1 MTAFADCHGLISPPL
16 QTNRN
21 KMRIAT
27 KYVVFLTG
35 LLMLAV
41 ISSAN
46 AQFFSKQDN
55 PLLPE
60 EEAFALVAE
69 VQNGILKINWSIADD
84 YYMYREQFSV
94 ASASA
99 GVQIGDIQIA
109 QGVLEDDPEFGQVEV
124 YFYNAEISSPISA
137 AAETKTI
144 DLIIKGQGC
153 NKPVGVCY
161 PPQARTL
168 SVDYHG
174 AATAVAEQAKRPAAA
189 EKSFWAYV
197 LTALGAGILL
207 SFTPCVLPM
216 IPILAGLIAGQHK
229 PSKLRSGWLAIC
241 YVAGTI
247 VTYAIAGWVAG
258 KSGTQ
263 LQAYFQNPW
272 VISFICALLLLLA
285 ASLFGAF
292 RIQLP
297 NALQSR
303 LNQTSVLSGS
313 ASLSSFALGLI
324 SALVVGACVSPI
336 LIVTLGAAISKGDPV
351 LGAAI
356 MASMALGMGLLLI
369 LFGFGAG
376 WLLPKS
382 GAWMK
387 EIQVLFG
394 FMVIGVAI
402 YIAGT
407 IAALP
412 ILYFWAGLLFVT
424 GLYLWQIT
432 QGFLNPLLQASLR
445 SVSLVLIVWGA
456 MALIGGSSGGDDVLR
471 PISTIGLSSGSSA
484 ASKAPLPFQ
493 STSNLTEAKK
503 LLEKAKLANRPT
515 MVDFYADWCLDCRR
529 MHRTTY
535 KQDSV
540 AAALKDWHLIE
551 IDVTNTSDQ
560 SEELKRFFDVFGPP
574 ATLFIGRDGN
584 EISELRQYGYL
595 SEEDFLTFIRRS
607 EQ

>member
-1 MTAFADCHGLISPPL
+1 
-16 QTNRN
+16 
-21 KMRIAT
+21 
-27 KYVVFLTG
+27 
-35 LLMLAV
+35 MLAV
-41 ISSAN
+41 SSAN
-46 AQFFSKQDN
+46 AQFFSKQEN

-60 EEAFALVAE
+60 EQAFGLIAE
-69 VQNGILKINWSIADD
+69 VQNGVLKINWSIADD

-109 QGVLEDDPEFGQVEV
+109 DGVMEHDPEFGEVEV
-124 YFYNAEISSPISA
+124 YFYNAEISAPISA
-137 AAETKTI
+137 AAGTKQV

-161 PPQARTL
+161 PPQTRTL
-168 SVDYHG
+168 SVEYLAS
-174 AATAVAEQAKRPAAA
+174 AAPIVLADQAIQSSAT

-197 LTALGAGILL
+197 LAAFGAGLLL

-263 LQAYFQNPW
+263 LQAHFQNPW

-303 LNQTSVLSGS
+303 LNQTSVSSRS
-313 ASLSSFALGLI
+313 ASISSFALGLI

-356 MASMALGMGLLLI
+356 MASMAFGMGMLLI

-394 FMVIGVAI
+394 FMVLGVAI

-407 IAALP
+407 LSALP
-412 ILYFWAGLLFVT
+412 ILYFWAALLFVT

-432 QGFLNPLLQASLR
+432 QGFLNTLLQACLR
-445 SVSLVLIVWGA
+445 TISLVLIVWGG
-456 MALIGGSSGGDDVLR
+456 MALVGGSSGGDDVLR
-471 PISTIGLSSGSSA
+471 PLSSLVLASGSSA

-493 STSNLTEAKK
+493 STSNLAEAER
-503 LLEKAKLANRPT
+503 LLAKAKAANRPA
-515 MVDFYADWCLDCRR
+515 MVDFYADWCLDCKR

-535 KQDSV
+535 KQESVV
-540 AAALKDWHLIE
+540 AALSGWDLIE

-560 SEELKRFFDVFGPP
+560 SEEVKKFFDVFGPP
-574 ATLFIGRDGN
+574 ATLFIGRDGK
-584 EISELRQYGYL
+584 EINELRQYGYL
-595 SEEDFLTFIRRS
+595 NEKDFLTFVSRS
-607 EQ
+607 KQ

>member
-1 MTAFADCHGLISPPL
+1 
-16 QTNRN
+16 
-21 KMRIAT
+21 MRIAT
-27 KYVVFLTG
+27 KYVVFLSG
-35 LLMLAV
+35 LLILAV

-69 VQNGILKINWSIADD
+69 VQNGILKVNWSIADD
-84 YYMYREQFSV
+84 YYMYREQFSI

-99 GVQIGDIQIA
+99 EVQIGDMQIA
-109 QGVLEDDPEFGQVEV
+109 DGVLEDDPDFGQVEV
-124 YFYNAEISSPISA
+124 YFYNAEISVPISA
-137 AAETKTI
+137 SAGTKSI
-144 DLIIKGQGC
+144 DLIVKGQGC

-161 PPQARTL
+161 PPQTRTL
-168 SVDYHG
+168 SVDYHSS
-174 AATAVAEQAKRPAAA
+174 AAAVAVQAKQPASTG
-189 EKSFWAYV
+189 KSFWAYV
-197 LTALGAGILL
+197 LAAFGAGLLL

-216 IPILAGLIAGQHK
+216 IPILAGLIAGQHN

-263 LQAYFQNPW
+263 LQAYFQNLW

-303 LNQTSVLSGS
+303 LNQTSVSSGS
-313 ASLSSFALGLI
+313 ASLTSFALGLI

-356 MASMALGMGLLLI
+356 MASMAFGMGMLLV

-394 FMVIGVAI
+394 FMVLGVAI

-407 IAALP
+407 IIAVP

-432 QGFLNPLLQASLR
+432 QTLLNPLFQASLR
-445 SVSLVLIVWGA
+445 AVSLVLIVWGA

-471 PISTIGLSSGSSA
+471 PMGSIGFASGSSA
-484 ASKAPLPFQ
+484 LSKAPLPFQ
-493 STSNLTEAKK
+493 RTSNLAEAKR
-503 LLEKAKLANRPT
+503 LLAKAKTANRPA
-515 MVDFYADWCLDCRR
+515 MVDFYADWCLDCKR
-529 MHRTTY
+529 MHRSTY
-535 KQDSV
+535 KQESV
-540 AAALKDWHLIE
+540 AAALKGWDLIE
-551 IDVTNTSDQ
+551 IDVSNTSDQ

-574 ATLFIGRDGN
+574 ATLFIRRDGN

-595 SEEDFLTFIRRS
+595 SEEDFLTFVRRS